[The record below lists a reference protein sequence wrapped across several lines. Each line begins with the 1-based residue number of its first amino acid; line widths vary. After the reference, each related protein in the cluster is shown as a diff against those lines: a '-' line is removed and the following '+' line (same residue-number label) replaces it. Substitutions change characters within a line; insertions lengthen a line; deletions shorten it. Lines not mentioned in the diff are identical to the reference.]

1 MNRQQLINKANQ
13 LGLTI
18 KSENMET
25 ISKMIR
31 VKENEIYQKL
41 NSERKANHIKRVW
54 NKTEIKPKRFQ
65 IIRDVIYQGRKWS
78 EDVLE
83 VDDLSDYFDNCLFL
97 IESTMFEYKIKNIKK
112 GGKIMNRQQL
122 INKANQ
128 LGLTIKSENM
138 ETISKMIRIKEEEV
152 YQKLNSERKVNHIK
166 RVWNRNEIKPKRFQI
181 IRDVMYQGRKWSE
194 DVLEVDNLR
203 DYFDTCLF
211 LIESTMFE
219 YRIKDINGTRDS

>member
-1 MNRQQLINKANQ
+1 MTVVEIVFIKWKNYNFILHVTTYMIPLTIKYKNGGKIMNRQQLINKANQ

-31 VKENEIYQKL
+31 TKEEEIYQKL

-54 NKTEIKPKRFQ
+54 SKTEIKPKRFQ

-97 IESTMFEYKIKNIKK
+97 IESTMFEYKIKNIK
-112 GGKIMNRQQL
+112 
-122 INKANQ
+122 
-128 LGLTIKSENM
+128 
-138 ETISKMIRIKEEEV
+138 ETV
-152 YQKLNSERKVNHIK
+152 
-166 RVWNRNEIKPKRFQI
+166 
-181 IRDVMYQGRKWSE
+181 
-194 DVLEVDNLR
+194 
-203 DYFDTCLF
+203 
-211 LIESTMFE
+211 
-219 YRIKDINGTRDS
+219 

>member
-41 NSERKANHIKRVW
+41 NSERKSSRIKRVW
-54 NKTEIKPKRFQ
+54 NKTEKKPKRFQ
-65 IIRDVIYQGRKWS
+65 IIRDVMYQGRKWS

-97 IESTMFEYKIKNIKK
+97 IESTMFEYKIKD
-112 GGKIMNRQQL
+112 
-122 INKANQ
+122 
-128 LGLTIKSENM
+128 
-138 ETISKMIRIKEEEV
+138 IKETV
-152 YQKLNSERKVNHIK
+152 
-166 RVWNRNEIKPKRFQI
+166 
-181 IRDVMYQGRKWSE
+181 
-194 DVLEVDNLR
+194 
-203 DYFDTCLF
+203 
-211 LIESTMFE
+211 
-219 YRIKDINGTRDS
+219 

>member
-41 NSERKANHIKRVW
+41 NLERKSSHIKRVW
-54 NKTEIKPKRFQ
+54 NKTEKKPKRFQ
-65 IIRDVIYQGRKWS
+65 IIRDVMYQGRKWS

-97 IESTMFEYKIKNIKK
+97 IESTMFEYKIKNIK
-112 GGKIMNRQQL
+112 
-122 INKANQ
+122 
-128 LGLTIKSENM
+128 
-138 ETISKMIRIKEEEV
+138 ETV
-152 YQKLNSERKVNHIK
+152 
-166 RVWNRNEIKPKRFQI
+166 
-181 IRDVMYQGRKWSE
+181 
-194 DVLEVDNLR
+194 
-203 DYFDTCLF
+203 
-211 LIESTMFE
+211 
-219 YRIKDINGTRDS
+219 

>member
-1 MNRQQLINKANQ
+1 MNRQQLINKAEQ
-13 LGLTI
+13 LGLII

-25 ISKMIR
+25 ITKMIR
-31 VKENEIYQKL
+31 AKEEEIYQKL

-83 VDDLSDYFDNCLFL
+83 VDNLGDYFDN
-97 IESTMFEYKIKNIKK
+97 
-112 GGKIMNRQQL
+112 
-122 INKANQ
+122 
-128 LGLTIKSENM
+128 
-138 ETISKMIRIKEEEV
+138 
-152 YQKLNSERKVNHIK
+152 
-166 RVWNRNEIKPKRFQI
+166 
-181 IRDVMYQGRKWSE
+181 
-194 DVLEVDNLR
+194 
-203 DYFDTCLF
+203 CLF